1 MTASNAQSRAV
12 PETSPTGRVEL
23 MTELADRDLMQS
35 RCIPPPP
42 HPGLPP
48 YDLADR
54 YRVGAGTV
62 VLTGVQA
69 IARQLVEQ
77 HVRDLGAGSRV
88 GTFVSGY
95 QGSPLG
101 GVDRMLAGMPEVLS
115 EHDIHFVPGLNEEL
129 AATSVWGSQ
138 AARPASEMTHD
149 GVVGVWYGKGP
160 GLDRASDALRHAT
173 MYGVNPRGGVLLLV
187 GDDPAAKSS
196 TVPAVSERSLAALNI
211 PVLFPRNAREII
223 TMGLHGVALSR
234 LSGCPVALKIVA
246 DVADGAWTVDGSV
259 GEFDIVLPEIS
270 WEGRPFTYRQ
280 RPMAAPADSLL
291 AEADLYGPRWASV
304 QAYSTLNGLD
314 VIEVNPERAQVGIAA
329 TGTAFDAVRQALTD
343 LGADDA
349 ELARAGVRL
358 LRIGMPYPIAPERVR
373 EFAAGLSRL
382 IVVEDKTAFLEN
394 QIRDILYGT
403 VGAPVI
409 LGKHDDGG
417 RPLFPSDGELTT
429 GRILA
434 PLRRVL
440 DGHLELKRPLP
451 QPLSLSVLTASRT
464 AYFCSGCPH
473 NRSTAVPEGSLAGG
487 GIGCHTLVTM
497 SGREDSRVM
506 GLTQMGGEGAQWIGL
521 APFTEVPHLF
531 QNIGDGTYFHSGQLA
546 VQACIAAGVN
556 ITYKLLY
563 NDVVAMTGAQ
573 DAEGALTVP
582 RLTHKL
588 TTEGVR
594 QIIICADE
602 PKKYRTGDLAAGT
615 LLWHR
620 DRLDEA
626 QRALREIPGVTVL
639 IYDQHCAADARRKR
653 KRGALPVRRT
663 RVVINEAVCEGCG
676 DCGVKSNCLSVQP
689 VETEF
694 GRKTRID
701 QTSCNTDYSC
711 LQGDCPSF
719 VTVELPEPGARAGKS
734 ARRAR
739 PEPPVLPDMDTA
751 APQSTQNV
759 FLAGIGGT
767 GIVTVNQ
774 VLATAAVTAGYEV
787 ASLDQIG
794 LSQKA
799 GPVVSHLRFAVGAVE
814 PSNRLT
820 PGSADCILAFDL
832 LAAADAKNLAYGS
845 ASSTISV
852 ASTSKTPTGA
862 MVYDKSV
869 QYPETGLLLSRLAGV
884 SCTVSSFDALAAAN
898 TLFGTTA
905 AANFLLVGA
914 AYQSGGLRLP
924 AAAIEEAI
932 EINGVAVAANV
943 AAFRWGRAAV
953 ARPADFAAATT
964 PGSGARSGIR
974 VPADL
979 FDGLTATGETR
990 RLVELR
996 AAELIGFGGARVARE
1011 YVGAM
1016 QHIWEAQQRAG
1027 DRTEFSEQVARGLYK
1042 FTAYKDEYEVARR
1055 LTDPA
1060 FLDEIA
1066 AAVPDGANL
1075 TYRLHPPVLRAMGR
1089 TEKIGLGPRTH
1100 IALRLLAKGKRLRG
1114 TMFDPFGRA
1123 HVRRVERALLAHYTK
1138 MVDTLADILSTGY
1151 DRAVEAASLTDMVR
1165 GYEDVKLANV
1175 ELYRNRLRELEIE
1188 PPELP

>member
-1 MTASNAQSRAV
+1 
-12 PETSPTGRVEL
+12 
-23 MTELADRDLMQS
+23 MTELADREL
-35 RCIPPPP
+35 IPA
-42 HPGLPP
+42 P

-77 HVRDLGAGSRV
+77 HVRDLRAGLRI

-101 GVDRMLAGMPEVLS
+101 GVDRMLNGMPNVLA
-115 EHDIHFVPGLNEEL
+115 EHDISFVPGLNEEL

-138 AARPASEMTHD
+138 ADLPAGHATHD

-160 GLDRASDALRHAT
+160 GLDRATDALRHAN
-173 MYGVNPRGGVLLLV
+173 MYGANARGGVLLLV
-187 GDDPAAKSS
+187 GDDPASKSS
-196 TVPAVSERSLAALNI
+196 TVPAVSERSLAAMGI

-234 LSGCPVALKIVA
+234 ASGCLVALKIVA
-246 DVADGAWTVDGSV
+246 DVADGAWTVDGMV
-259 GEFDIVLPEIS
+259 GDIDITVPEIE
-270 WEGRPFTYRQ
+270 WEGRPFTYLQ
-280 RPMAAPADSLL
+280 RPMAAPTDSVI
-291 AEADLYGPRWASV
+291 AEADLYGPRWELV
-304 QAYSTLNGLD
+304 KAYSTCNELD
-314 VIEVNPERAQVGIAA
+314 VIEVNPGRATIGIAA
-329 TGTAFDAVRQALTD
+329 TGTTFDAVRQALID
-343 LGADDA
+343 LGVDDDA
-349 ELARAGVRL
+349 LLRAGVRL

-373 EFAAGLSRL
+373 QFADGLER
-382 IVVEDKTAFLEN
+382 IVVVEDKTAFIET
-394 QIRDILYGT
+394 QIREILYGT
-403 VGAPVI
+403 ENAPRIVG
-409 LGKHDDGG
+409 KRDDQD
-417 RPLFPSDGELTT
+417 RPLFAQDGELTT
-429 GRILA
+429 GRIGK
-434 PLRRVL
+434 PLRRAL
-440 DGHLELKRPLP
+440 DGYLEMKRPLP
-451 QPLSLSVLTASRT
+451 QPLSLSMLPTKRA

-497 SGREDSRVM
+497 SGRADSKVT
-506 GLTQMGGEGAQWIGL
+506 GLTQMGGEGSQWIGQ
-521 APFTEVPHLF
+521 APFTDVPHLF

-573 DAEGALTVP
+573 DAEGALAVP
-582 RLTHKL
+582 MLTHKL

-602 PKKYRTGDLAAGT
+602 PKRYRKRDLAAGT

-626 QRALREIPGVTVL
+626 QRTLREIPGVTVL
-639 IYDQHCAADARRKR
+639 IYDQHCAADARRQR
-653 KRGALPVRRT
+653 KRGTLPTRRT

-689 VETEF
+689 VDTEF
-694 GRKTRID
+694 GRKTRIE

-711 LQGDCPSF
+711 LDGDCPSF
-719 VTVELPEPGARAGKS
+719 VTVQLPEPRKANKRKGIRH
-734 ARRAR
+734 
-739 PEPPVLPDMDTA
+739 PEAPVLPELVA
-751 APQSTQNV
+751 EPLVATQNV

-774 VLATAAVTAGYEV
+774 VLATAALRAGYEV

-799 GPVVSHLRFAVGAVE
+799 GPVVSHLRFAPDALE
-814 PSNRLT
+814 PANRLT
-820 PGSADCILAFDL
+820 PGSADCIVAFDL
-832 LAAADAKNLAYGS
+832 LAATDNKNLAYGS
-845 ASSTISV
+845 RTATVSV
-852 ASTSKTPTGA
+852 VSTSRTPTGD

-869 QYPETGLLLSRLAGV
+869 SYPEEQLLLSRLAQV
-884 SCTVSSFDALAAAN
+884 SRSVNSFDALAAAEV
-898 TLFGTTA
+898 LFGNTA

-914 AYQSGGLRLP
+914 AYQLGGLRLP
-924 AAAIEEAI
+924 AGAIEEAI
-932 EINGVAVAANV
+932 EINGVAVAVNI
-943 AAFRWGRAAV
+943 AAFRWGRIAIE
-953 ARPADFAAATT
+953 RPDEFAAATT
-964 PGSGARSGIR
+964 RPRRERAEIT

-996 AAELIGFGGARVARE
+996 AVELIGFQNARIARD
-1011 YVGAM
+1011 YVRTV
-1016 QHIWEAQQRAG
+1016 QHIWSAQQRVT

-1060 FLDEIA
+1060 FLDEVSA
-1066 AAVPDGANL
+1066 QLPDGANL

-1089 TEKIGLGPRTH
+1089 KKKIGMSPRSH
-1100 IALRLLAKGKRLRG
+1100 VVLRALAKGKRLRG
-1114 TMFDPFGRA
+1114 TKFDPFGYA
-1123 HVRRVERALLAHYTK
+1123 HVRRIERTLLTHYTD
-1138 MVDTLADILSTGY
+1138 MVTTLAATLDDAGY
-1151 DRAVEAASLTDMVR
+1151 DRAVTAAALTDMVR
-1165 GYEDVKLANV
+1165 GYEDIKLANV
-1175 ELYRNRLRELEIE
+1175 ERYRDRLRELGIE
-1188 PPELP
+1188 PPQL

>member
-1 MTASNAQSRAV
+1 MAASNAQYAKAPTRADR
-12 PETSPTGRVEL
+12 TGEL
-23 MTELADRDLMQS
+23 MTELADRTQV
-35 RCIPPPP
+35 PA
-42 HPGLPP
+42 P

-54 YRVGAGTV
+54 YRVDAGTV

-77 HVRDLGAGSRV
+77 HMRDLRAGRRV

-101 GVDRMLAGMPEVLS
+101 GVDRMLAGMPQVLS
-115 EHDIHFVPGLNEEL
+115 DHDIRFVPGLNEEL

-138 AARPASEMTHD
+138 ARLEAGTSRYD

-160 GLDRASDALRHAT
+160 GLDRATDALRHMT
-173 MYGVNPRGGVLLLV
+173 VYGVNPGGGVLLLV

-196 TVPAVSERSLAALNI
+196 TVPAVSERSLAAMNI
-211 PVLFPRNAREII
+211 PVLFPRNASEII

-234 LSGCPVALKIVA
+234 ACGCPVALKIVA
-246 DVADGAWTVDGSV
+246 DVADGAWTVPGSV
-259 GEFDIVLPEIS
+259 GDIDIVVPEIS
-270 WEGRPFTYRQ
+270 WDDRPFTYVQ
-280 RPMAAPADSLL
+280 RPMAAPSDSLL
-291 AEADLYGPRWASV
+291 GEAELYGPRWAIV
-304 QAYSTLNGLD
+304 REYSTRNHLD
-314 VIEVNPERAQVGIAA
+314 VIEVDPARAEIGIAA

-343 LGADDA
+343 LGVDDA
-349 ELARAGVRL
+349 ALERAGVRL
-358 LRIGMPYPIAPERVR
+358 MRVGMPYPIAPERVR
-373 EFAAGLSRL
+373 EFASGLSRV
-382 IVVEDKTAFLEN
+382 IVVEDKVAFLET
-394 QIRDILYGT
+394 QIREILYGT
-403 VGAPVI
+403 PDAPEI
-409 LGKHDDGG
+409 LGKLDATGA
-417 RPLFPSDGELTT
+417 PLFPRDGELTT
-429 GRILA
+429 GRVLA

-440 DGHLELKRPLP
+440 DGHLKMKRSLP
-451 QPLSLSVLTASRT
+451 QPLSLSVLPAQRA

-497 SGREDSRVM
+497 SGRTDSKVI

-521 APFTEVPHLF
+521 APFTDVPHLF
-531 QNIGDGTYFHSGQLA
+531 QNVGDGTYFHSGQLA
-546 VQACIAAGVN
+546 VQACVAAGVN

-573 DAEGALTVP
+573 DAEGALEVP

-594 QIIICADE
+594 QIIVCADE
-602 PKKYRTGDLAAGT
+602 PERYRKRDLAPGT

-626 QRALREIPGVTVL
+626 QRTLREIPGVTVL

-653 KRGALPVRRT
+653 KRGELPVRRT
-663 RVVINEAVCEGCG
+663 RVLINEAVCEGCG
-676 DCGVKSNCLSVQP
+676 DCGVQSNCLSVQP
-689 VETEF
+689 VQTEF

-719 VTVELPEPGARAGKS
+719 VTVELPEGGKETGKLERS
-734 ARRAR
+734 R
-739 PEPPVLPDMDTA
+739 PEPPLLPEVDTA
-751 APQSTQNV
+751 TSHATHNV

-774 VLATAAVTAGYEV
+774 VLATAALRAGYEV
-787 ASLDQIG
+787 AGLDQIG
-794 LSQKA
+794 MSQKA
-799 GPVVSHLRFAVGAVE
+799 GPVVSHLRFAAGAVE

-832 LAAADAKNLAYGS
+832 LAAAEAKNLAYGS
-845 ASSTISV
+845 VEVTVSV
-852 ASTSKTPTGA
+852 ASTSPTPTGA

-869 QYPETGLLLSRLAGV
+869 GYPETEELLARLSGV
-884 SCTVSSFDALAAAN
+884 SRSVTSFDALAAAEA
-898 TLFGTTA
+898 LFGNTA
-905 AANFLLVGA
+905 AANLLLVGA
-914 AYQSGGLRLP
+914 AYQVGGLRLP

-932 EINGVAVAANV
+932 EINGVAVRANI

-953 ARPADFAAATT
+953 ARPDEFAAAIRNHSAPR
-964 PGSGARSGIR
+964 PGKP
-974 VPADL
+974 VPAEL
-979 FDGLTATGETR
+979 LDGLSATGETR

-996 AAELIGFGGARVARE
+996 AAELVGFGGTRSARE
-1011 YVGAM
+1011 YVVAM
-1016 QHIWEAQQRAG
+1016 QHIWEAERAAG
-1027 DRTEFSEQVARGLYK
+1027 ERTEFSEQVARGLYK

-1055 LTDPA
+1055 LTDPE
-1060 FLDEIA
+1060 FLDEVA
-1066 AAVPDGANL
+1066 AAIPDGANL
-1075 TYRLHPPVLRAMGR
+1075 TYRLHPPILRALGR
-1089 TEKIGLGPRTH
+1089 SEKIGFGPRAH

-1114 TMFDPFGRA
+1114 TAFDPFGRTR
-1123 HVRRVERALLAHYTK
+1123 VRRVERVLLAHYTE
-1138 MVDTLADILSTGY
+1138 MVRTLAATLSTDY
-1151 DRAVEAASLTDMVR
+1151 DRAVTAAALPDVVR
-1165 GYEDVKLANV
+1165 GYEEIKLANV
-1175 ELYRNRLRELEIE
+1175 EIYRDRLRELGIE

>member
-1 MTASNAQSRAV
+1 
-12 PETSPTGRVEL
+12 
-23 MTELADRDLMQS
+23 MTELADREL
-35 RCIPPPP
+35 
-42 HPGLPP
+42 LPAP

-54 YRVGAGTV
+54 YRVGGGTV

-77 HVRDLGAGSRV
+77 HVRDLRAGRRV

-115 EHDIHFVPGLNEEL
+115 EHDIRFVPGLNEEL
-129 AATSVWGSQ
+129 AATAVWGSQ
-138 AARPASEMTHD
+138 GELPDGAALTHD

-160 GLDRASDALRHAT
+160 GLDRSTDALRHAN
-173 MYGVNPRGGVLLLV
+173 MYGANPNGGVLLLV
-187 GDDPAAKSS
+187 GDDPASKSS
-196 TVPAVSERSLAALNI
+196 TVPAVSERSLAAMNI

-234 LSGCPVALKIVA
+234 VSGCLVALKIVA

-259 GEFDIVLPEIS
+259 GDIDIVVPEIQ

-280 RPMAAPADSLL
+280 RPMAAPTDSVI
-291 AEADLYGPRWASV
+291 AEADLYGPRWELV
-304 QAYSTLNGLD
+304 KAYSTLNDLD
-314 VIEVNPERAQVGIAA
+314 VIEIDPPHARIGIAA
-329 TGTAFDAVRQALTD
+329 TGTTFDAVRQALID
-343 LGADDA
+343 LGVDDEA
-349 ELARAGVRL
+349 LHRAGVRL
-358 LRIGMPYPIAPERVR
+358 LRIGMPFPVAPQRVL
-373 EFAAGLSRL
+373 EFARGLERL
-382 IVVEDKTAFLEN
+382 IVVEDKTAFIET
-394 QIRDILYGT
+394 QIREILYGT
-403 VGAPVI
+403 PDAPQIVG
-409 LGKHDDGG
+409 KRDGQG
-417 RPLFPSDGELTT
+417 RPLFDQDGELTA
-429 GRILA
+429 GRIA
-434 PLRRVL
+434 KPLRRVL
-440 DGHLELKRPLP
+440 DGHLEMKRPLP
-451 QPLSLSVLTASRT
+451 QPLSLAVLPSKRA

-487 GIGCHTLVTM
+487 GIGCHTMVTM
-497 SGREDSRVM
+497 SGRDDSKVL

-573 DAEGALTVP
+573 DAEGALAVP

-588 TTEGVR
+588 AIEGVK
-594 QIIICADE
+594 QIIVCADE
-602 PKKYRTGDLAAGT
+602 PKKYRKRDLAPGT

-639 IYDQHCAADARRKR
+639 IYDQHCAADARRQR
-653 KRGALPVRRT
+653 KRGTLPTRNT

-711 LQGDCPSF
+711 LDGDCPSF
-719 VTVELPEPGARAGKS
+719 VTVELPDPAKAKARK
-734 ARRAR
+734 RTR
-739 PEPPVLPDMDTA
+739 PEPPALPDLELA
-751 APQSTQNV
+751 APTTTQNV

-774 VLATAAVTAGYEV
+774 VLATAAMRAGYEV

-799 GPVVSHLRFAVGAVE
+799 GPVVSHLRFAPGELE

-820 PGSADCILAFDL
+820 PASADCIVAFDL
-832 LAAADAKNLAYGS
+832 LAATDNKNLAYGS
-845 ASSTISV
+845 KQTTLSV
-852 ASTSKTPTGA
+852 ASTSKTPTGE

-869 QYPETGLLLSRLAGV
+869 TYPETALLLSRLENV
-884 SCTVSSFDALAAAN
+884 SRTVHSFDALAAAEE
-898 TLFGTTA
+898 LFGNTT

-914 AYQSGGLRLP
+914 AYQLGGLRLP

-932 EINGVAVAANV
+932 EINGVAVAANI

-953 ARPADFAAATT
+953 ARPAEFAAATT
-964 PGSGARSGIR
+964 RPQPERTEIA

-996 AAELIGFGGARVARE
+996 AVELIGFQGARVARE
-1011 YVGAM
+1011 YVATV
-1016 QHIWEAQQRAG
+1016 QRIWAAQRAVT

-1055 LTDPA
+1055 LVDPA
-1060 FLDEIA
+1060 FLEEVSA
-1066 AAVPDGANL
+1066 QVPEGANL
-1075 TYRLHPPVLRAMGR
+1075 TYKLHPPILRALGR
-1089 TEKIGLGPRTH
+1089 KKKIGFGPRGH
-1100 IALRLLAKGKRLRG
+1100 VALKVLAKGKRLRG
-1114 TMFDPFGRA
+1114 TKFDPFGYM
-1123 HVRRVERALLAHYTK
+1123 HVRKVERALLAHYTD
-1138 MVDTLADILSTGY
+1138 MVTALADTLATDY
-1151 DRAVEAASLTDMVR
+1151 NRAVRAAALADVVR
-1165 GYEDVKLANV
+1165 GYEDVKLASV
-1175 ELYRNRLRELEIE
+1175 ETYRNSLRELGIE
-1188 PPELP
+1188 PPALP